1 MEVFVRDI
9 PRLYTAIAEWSAC
22 FMTICLVR
30 KRIQG
35 AKLYFS
41 AAVMLFVQ
49 IFFMVVTES
58 LNSNVLWLLCM
69 MGAVGLMFGFLWI
82 CCDV

>member
-41 AAVMLFVQ
+41 GSSHALCSN
-49 IFFMVVTES
+49 IFHGCNGVVK
-58 LNSNVLWLLCM
+58 
-69 MGAVGLMFGFLWI
+69 F
-82 CCDV
+82 